1 MQFPTNHLC
10 LLDHY
15 LSKVSEYLETRESQR
30 IAANTY
36 EEKNFLQHRLLIQ
49 REKGNVYTL
58 KLVLFKISFLLGSFI
73 FLRSCL
79 SALKEKLIFLV
90 LLRFR

>member
-1 MQFPTNHLC
+1 MKFPTNHLC

-15 LSKVSEYLETRESQR
+15 LNRVSEYLETSESQR

-36 EEKNFLQHRLLIQ
+36 EEKNFLQHWLLIQ
-49 REKGNVYTL
+49 TEKGSVYTL

>member
-36 EEKNFLQHRLLIQ
+36 ERKISYNTGFLFQ
-49 REKGNVYTL
+49 REKNVYTL
-58 KLVLFKISFLLGSFI
+58 KLVL
-73 FLRSCL
+73 
-79 SALKEKLIFLV
+79 
-90 LLRFR
+90 

>member
-58 KLVLFKISFLLGSFI
+58 KLVLFKISKTNDFTAEFHRGG
-73 FLRSCL
+73 
-79 SALKEKLIFLV
+79 LV
-90 LLRFR
+90 CFDWFGLF

>member
-1 MQFPTNHLC
+1 MKFPTNHLC

-15 LSKVSEYLETRESQR
+15 LNKVSEYLETSESQR

-36 EEKNFLQHRLLIQ
+36 EEKNFLQHWLLIQ

-58 KLVLFKISFLLGSFI
+58 KLVLFKISKNSDFTAEFHRG
-73 FLRSCL
+73 
-79 SALKEKLIFLV
+79 A
-90 LLRFR
+90 